1 MSFSTA
7 ARWVGS
13 VICSTTGRAVLSL
26 PWANKDRSRVSVM
39 EILRYTAF
47 SADPAGG
54 NPAGIVLDAGGLD
67 AADMQRI
74 AADVGFS
81 ETAFLTPTG
90 PTTARVRYFA
100 PIAEVA
106 FCGHATI
113 ASAVARAERVG
124 TGPLSLESAAGLIE
138 VSTTMGPDG
147 IVATLVSVPPVLTE
161 LDPGVRAELLTALR
175 LTEDD
180 LDPHLPIRVSY
191 SGNHHPIV
199 GVPPAVLDHLD
210 HDQQALSRLMAA
222 QGWGATVAV
231 VTRTADTEFEARNPF
246 PPGGVRE
253 DPATG
258 SAAAALGGYL
268 RGLGLVEPPVRV
280 TVRQGRHVGR
290 PGLLTVDIPSGD
302 GGIAVSG
309 RAVPIG

>member
-1 MSFSTA
+1 
-7 ARWVGS
+7 
-13 VICSTTGRAVLSL
+13 
-26 PWANKDRSRVSVM
+26 M

-54 NPAGIVLDAGGLD
+54 NPAGVVLDAADLTPS
-67 AADMQRI
+67 DMQRI

-90 PTTARVRYFA
+90 PDTADVRYFA
-100 PIAEVA
+100 PFAEVA

-124 TGPLSLESAAGLIE
+124 VGPLTLATAAGPIAVRTE
-138 VSTTMGPDG
+138 QTPEG
-147 IVATLVSVPPVLTE
+147 IIATLISGPPVVTE
-161 LDPGVRAELLTALR
+161 IPPEVRAALLGALR
-175 LTEDD
+175 IRPSD
-180 LDPHLPIRVSY
+180 LDPELPIRVGY

-199 GVPPAVLDHLD
+199 GVPRAVLDALN
-210 HDQQALSRLMAA
+210 HDQTQLAALMTEE
-222 QGWGATVAV
+222 GWGATVAV
-231 VTRTADTEFEARNPF
+231 VARTGPATFEARNPF

-268 RGLGLVEPPVRV
+268 RALGLVRPPARI
-280 TVRQGRHVGR
+280 TVHQGRHVGR
-290 PGLLTVDIPSGD
+290 PGVLTVDIPAGD
-302 GGIAVSG
+302 GGIAVTG
-309 RAVPIG
+309 RAVPMEQAVGT

>member
-1 MSFSTA
+1 M
-7 ARWVGS
+7 
-13 VICSTTGRAVLSL
+13 
-26 PWANKDRSRVSVM
+26 KSRRPIHYDPVV

-47 SADPAGG
+47 SQTPDGG
-54 NPAGIVLDAGGLD
+54 NPAGVVLDAGGVSD
-67 AADMQRI
+67 AEMQRI
-74 AADVGFS
+74 AADVGYS

-90 PTTARVRYFA
+90 PGTANVRYFA

-113 ASAVARAERVG
+113 AAAVARAERIG
-124 TGPLSLESAAGLIE
+124 AGPLTLTSLAGRIE
-138 VSTTMGPDG
+138 VTTQDTEDG
-147 IVATLVSVPPVLTE
+147 VVATLVSVPPVVAEIPDDVT
-161 LDPGVRAELLTALR
+161 AELLAALR
-175 LTEDD
+175 LTAAD
-180 LDPHLPIRVSY
+180 LDPELPVRVSY
-191 SGNHHPIV
+191 SGNLHPIV
-199 GVPPAVLDHLD
+199 GVPLPVLDGLD
-210 HDQQALSRLMAA
+210 HDERRLAGLMAE

-231 VTRTADTEFEARNPF
+231 VTRTGRTEFEARNPF

-268 RGLGLVEPPVRV
+268 RALALVRPPVTV

-290 PGLLTVDIPSGD
+290 PGVLIVDIPPGG

-309 RAVPIG
+309 GAVLLD

>member
-1 MSFSTA
+1 M
-7 ARWVGS
+7 
-13 VICSTTGRAVLSL
+13 
-26 PWANKDRSRVSVM
+26 KSRRPIHYDPVV

-47 SADPAGG
+47 SQTPDGG
-54 NPAGIVLDAGGLD
+54 NPAGVVLDAGGVSD
-67 AADMQRI
+67 AEMQRI
-74 AADVGFS
+74 AADVGYS

-90 PTTARVRYFA
+90 PGTANVRYFA

-113 ASAVARAERVG
+113 AAAVARAERVG
-124 TGPLSLESAAGLIE
+124 AGPLTLTSLAGRIE
-138 VSTTMGPDG
+138 VTTQDTEDG
-147 IVATLVSVPPVLTE
+147 VVATLVSVPPVVAEIPDDVT
-161 LDPGVRAELLTALR
+161 AELLAALR
-175 LTEDD
+175 LTAAD
-180 LDPHLPIRVSY
+180 LDPELPVRVSY
-191 SGNHHPIV
+191 SGNLHPIV
-199 GVPPAVLDHLD
+199 GVPLPVLDGLD
-210 HDQQALSRLMAA
+210 HDERRLAGLMAE

-231 VTRTADTEFEARNPF
+231 VTRTGRTEFEARNPF

-268 RGLGLVEPPVRV
+268 RALALVRPPVTV

-290 PGLLTVDIPSGD
+290 PGVLIVDIPPGG

-309 RAVPIG
+309 GAVLLD

>member
-1 MSFSTA
+1 
-7 ARWVGS
+7 
-13 VICSTTGRAVLSL
+13 
-26 PWANKDRSRVSVM
+26 M

-47 SADPAGG
+47 STDPSGG
-54 NPAGIVLDAGGLD
+54 NPAGVVLDAGDLD
-67 AADMQRI
+67 AAQMQQI

-90 PTTARVRYFA
+90 PTTATVRYFA

-113 ASAVARAERVG
+113 ASAVAWAERSGVG
-124 TGPLSLESAAGLIE
+124 ALTLDSPAGLID
-138 VSTTMGPDG
+138 VSTTVGPEG
-147 IVATLVSVPPVLTE
+147 IVATLVSVPPQVSE
-161 LDPGVRAELLTALR
+161 LETSVAARLLAALR
-175 LTEDD
+175 IAQHD
-180 LDPHLPIRVSY
+180 LDPTLPLRVSY
-191 SGNHHPIV
+191 SGNSHPIV
-199 GVPPAVLDHLD
+199 GVPPQVLDALD
-210 HDQQALSRLMAA
+210 QDQQQLAALMAE

-231 VTRTADTEFEARNPF
+231 VSRLAPSVFEARNPF

-268 RGLGLVEPPVRV
+268 RALGLVEPPTTL
-280 TVRQGRHVGR
+280 TVHQGRHVGR
-290 PGLLTVDIPSGD
+290 PGLLTVDIPAGS

-309 RAVPIG
+309 TAIALP

>member
-1 MSFSTA
+1 
-7 ARWVGS
+7 
-13 VICSTTGRAVLSL
+13 
-26 PWANKDRSRVSVM
+26 M

-47 SADPAGG
+47 STDPSGG
-54 NPAGIVLDAGGLD
+54 NPAGVVLDAGDLD
-67 AADMQRI
+67 AAQMQQI

-90 PTTARVRYFA
+90 PTTATVRYFA

-113 ASAVARAERVG
+113 ASAVARAERSG
-124 TGPLSLESAAGLIE
+124 TGALTLDSAAGEIE
-138 VSTTMGPDG
+138 VSTAAGPEG
-147 IVATLVSVPPVLTE
+147 IVATLVSVPIRVSE
-161 LDPGVRAELLTALR
+161 LVTSVAARLLAALR
-175 LTEDD
+175 ICQHD
-180 LDPHLPIRVSY
+180 LDPTLPLRVSY
-191 SGNHHPIV
+191 SGNSHPIV
-199 GVPPAVLDHLD
+199 GVPPAVLDALD
-210 HDQQALSRLMAA
+210 QDQRQLGGLMAE

-231 VTRTADTEFEARNPF
+231 VSRLAPTVFEARNPF

-268 RGLGLVEPPVRV
+268 RALGRVEPPTTI
-280 TVRQGRHVGR
+280 TVHQGRHVGR
-290 PGLLTVDIPSGD
+290 PGVLTVDIPAGT

-309 RAVPIG
+309 TAVPLP

>member
-1 MSFSTA
+1 
-7 ARWVGS
+7 
-13 VICSTTGRAVLSL
+13 
-26 PWANKDRSRVSVM
+26 M

-47 SADPAGG
+47 SRTPDGG
-54 NPAGIVLDAGGLD
+54 NPAGVVLDAGGLSD
-67 AADMQRI
+67 ADMQRI
-74 AADVGFS
+74 AADVGYS

-90 PTTARVRYFA
+90 PGTAGVRYFA

-113 ASAVARAERVG
+113 AAAVARAERTGV
-124 TGPLSLESAAGLIE
+124 GPLTLDSTAGRIE
-138 VSTTMGPDG
+138 VTTRDTADG
-147 IVATLVSVPPVLTE
+147 LLATLVSVPPVVEEIPDGVTTE
-161 LDPGVRAELLTALR
+161 LLAALGLR
-175 LTEDD
+175 PAD
-180 LDPHLPIRVSY
+180 LDPALPIRLSY
-191 SGNHHPIV
+191 SGNRHPIV
-199 GVPPAVLDHLD
+199 GVPLPVLDRLD
-210 HDQQALSRLMAA
+210 HDQPRLADLMAE

-231 VTRTADTEFEARNPF
+231 VARTAPNEFEARNPF

-268 RGLGLVEPPVRV
+268 RALRLVQPPATV

-290 PGLLTVDIPSGD
+290 PGLLIVDIGEGD

-309 RAVPIG
+309 GAVPLD

>member
-1 MSFSTA
+1 
-7 ARWVGS
+7 
-13 VICSTTGRAVLSL
+13 
-26 PWANKDRSRVSVM
+26 M

-47 SADPAGG
+47 STDPSGG
-54 NPAGIVLDAGGLD
+54 NPAGVVLDAGDLD
-67 AADMQRI
+67 AAQMQQI

-90 PTTARVRYFA
+90 PKTATVRYFA

-113 ASAVARAERVG
+113 ASAVAWAERSG
-124 TGPLSLESAAGLIE
+124 TGALTLDSAAGVIE
-138 VSTTMGPDG
+138 VSTAPGPDG
-147 IVATLVSVPPVLTE
+147 IVATLVSVPIRVSEVETSVAARLM
-161 LDPGVRAELLTALR
+161 AALR
-175 LTEDD
+175 ITQHD
-180 LDPHLPIRVSY
+180 LDPALPLRVSY
-191 SGNHHPIV
+191 SGNSHPIV
-199 GVPPAVLDHLD
+199 GVPPAVLDALD
-210 HDQQALSRLMAA
+210 HDQGQLAGLMAE

-231 VTRTADTEFEARNPF
+231 VSRLAPSMFEARNPF

-268 RGLGLVEPPVRV
+268 RALGLVEPPATI

-290 PGLLTVDIPSGD
+290 PGLLTVDIPVGT

-309 RAVPIG
+309 TAVPLP

>member
-1 MSFSTA
+1 
-7 ARWVGS
+7 
-13 VICSTTGRAVLSL
+13 
-26 PWANKDRSRVSVM
+26 M

-47 SADPAGG
+47 STDPSGG
-54 NPAGIVLDAGGLD
+54 NPAGVVLDAGDLD
-67 AADMQRI
+67 AAQMQQI

-90 PTTARVRYFA
+90 PKTATVRYFA

-113 ASAVARAERVG
+113 ASAVAWAERSG
-124 TGPLSLESAAGLIE
+124 TGALTLDSPAGVIE
-138 VSTTMGPDG
+138 VSTAPGPDG
-147 IVATLVSVPPVLTE
+147 IVATLVSVPIRVSE
-161 LDPGVRAELLTALR
+161 LETLVAARLLAALR
-175 LTEDD
+175 VTRHD
-180 LDPHLPIRVSY
+180 LDPALPLRVSY
-191 SGNHHPIV
+191 SGNSHPIV
-199 GVPPAVLDHLD
+199 GVSPAVLDALD
-210 HDQQALSRLMAA
+210 HDQSQLAALMAE

-231 VTRTADTEFEARNPF
+231 VSRLAPSMFEARNPF

-268 RGLGLVEPPVRV
+268 RALGLVEPPTTI
-280 TVRQGRHVGR
+280 TVHQGRHVGR
-290 PGLLTVDIPSGD
+290 PGVLTVDIPVGT

-309 RAVPIG
+309 TAVPLP

>member
-1 MSFSTA
+1 
-7 ARWVGS
+7 
-13 VICSTTGRAVLSL
+13 
-26 PWANKDRSRVSVM
+26 M

-47 SADPAGG
+47 STGPSGG
-54 NPAGIVLDAGGLD
+54 NPAGVVLDAGDID
-67 AADMQRI
+67 AAQMQQI

-90 PTTARVRYFA
+90 PNMAAVRYFA

-113 ASAVARAERVG
+113 ASAVAWAERSG
-124 TGPLSLESAAGLIE
+124 TGALTLDSPAGVIE
-138 VSTTMGPDG
+138 VSTAPGPDG
-147 IVATLVSVPPVLTE
+147 IVATLVSVPIRVSE
-161 LDPGVRAELLTALR
+161 LETLVAARLLAALR
-175 LTEDD
+175 VTRHD
-180 LDPHLPIRVSY
+180 LDPALPLRVSY
-191 SGNHHPIV
+191 SGNSHPIV
-199 GVPPAVLDHLD
+199 GVSPAVLDALD
-210 HDQQALSRLMAA
+210 HDQSQLAALMAE

-231 VTRTADTEFEARNPF
+231 VSRLAPSMFEARNPF

-268 RGLGLVEPPVRV
+268 RTLGLVEPPTTI
-280 TVRQGRHVGR
+280 TVHQGRHVGR
-290 PGLLTVDIPSGD
+290 PGVLTVDIPVGT

-309 RAVPIG
+309 TAVPLP